1 MNQQPAADLTDM
13 KINSQFIRS
22 HPLLSLIPYFS
33 ARKLISESAFSEYPK
48 GTVIFHQGDPCD
60 AIYLIVSGRCESRR
74 GDGNGG
80 EEIEEVSGPGDT
92 LGDSEF
98 LNQEPYRS
106 TVKVVT
112 DSIMLRLSGAV
123 LQELFKKK
131 PSFAGRFS
139 QTITDRLKLHRKARD
154 GYPSRVRRVVS
165 LISLGSRSDDGIVA
179 RQLAAAPA
187 RYFRERRAAGEPRTD
202 AGKRGAEGLGGGRG
216 KIERAL
222 LLQGKSPTK

>member
-1 MNQQPAADLTDM
+1 MANM
-13 KINSQFIRS
+13 KINTQILRS

-48 GTVIFHQGDPCD
+48 GTIVFRQGDPCD
-60 AIYLIVSGRCESRR
+60 AIYLIISGRCEARR
-74 GDGNGG
+74 GNGNGG

-98 LNQEPYRS
+98 LNEESYRS

-112 DSIMLRLSGAV
+112 DCVMLRLSGVV
-123 LQELFKKK
+123 LRELFKQK

-139 QTITDRLKLHRKARD
+139 QTVIDRVKSHRQGRD

-165 LISLGSRSDDGIVA
+165 LISLASRSDDGIVA
-179 RQLAAAPA
+179 RQLAAALHDVSGSDVLLVDFP
-187 RYFRERRAAGEPRTD
+187 EPTPDGE
-202 AGKRGAEGLGGGRG
+202 GGAQGLGGARVE
-216 KIERAL
+216 IERPVL
-222 LLQGKSPTK
+222 FP